1 MQRIEE
7 EICKSKHSLLIEGS
21 RVHCLT
27 CHGSVP
33 IKASHIFDFIG
44 SSCLVEEKYMSYAI
58 GNLHTHPTHQ
68 VVLYGGVLFCKQ
80 CGSTGVNK
88 AINLNNP
95 CIPARQDL
103 NQYGLDNINKYDLG
117 RAPRG
122 FPNWPYNK
130 IKMSQ
135 KVFIKT
141 FQSQLDMLHAKQV
154 NLAQESVPSEP
165 SWPSDDSDSVS
176 IQSEMSFG
184 DISSE

>member
-1 MQRIEE
+1 M
-7 EICKSKHSLLIEGS
+7 
-21 RVHCLT
+21 HCLKYF
-27 CHGSVP
+27 GSVP
-33 IKASHIFDFIG
+33 IKASHVFDFIG
-44 SSCLVEEKYMSYAI
+44 SSCLSEEKYMSYAI
-58 GNLHTHPTHQ
+58 GNLHTHPSHQ

-122 FPNWPYNK
+122 FPKWPYNK
-130 IKMSQ
+130 IKLSQ
-135 KVFIKT
+135 KVFLKT
-141 FQSQLDMLHAKQV
+141 FQNRLDMLQAKQIK
-154 NLAQESVPSEP
+154 LAQESVPSEP
-165 SWPSDDSDSVS
+165 SWPSDNSDSVS
-176 IQSEMSFG
+176 IQSEASLG